1 MIALW
6 RGIWDNSV
14 SFLRREVC
22 MFNTKHFVL
31 ILFLSIMT
39 SAGIMAAELTFDRYH
54 TPAAVNTALQDFARA
69 NPATT
74 KLHTLARSAGGRD
87 VLMLEIGPEVK
98 DAKKTIPAALVAANM
113 EGTVPLSSEAALYLI
128 KLILAKPDIH
138 KDLTWYILPC
148 GNPDAAIGYFQKPL
162 TIDPRNATPFND
174 DRDDRTDED
183 GNDDLDQ
190 NGIITAMRVKDPEG
204 QWMSLPNEPRLMK
217 RADWAKGE
225 KGLYKL
231 YTEGLD
237 NDADGEYN
245 EDGPGGVN
253 IGITFPHLFK
263 YFAETS
269 GRWSGA
275 EQESFQ
281 LIKFAA
287 DHREIGMA
295 FVFGSANFCLNPPR
309 GGRRGEVD
317 LTQLKIPER
326 FASFMGADPNKTY
339 TMEEVIEMVKPI
351 VPPGME
357 VDESM
362 IASFL
367 GLGGVVNPLP
377 DDLKFYKELSEK
389 YKEFLKNNKID
400 TERLDPAPDK
410 DGSFE
415 LWTYYHLGLPSFAMD
430 FWTLPKVKEEKKEG
444 EEEITPEKLANMTNE
459 EFIALGE
466 DKIDA
471 FLKSSGA
478 PANFKAKMV
487 IEALE
492 GGKMDTKKMAEMM
505 KQMPKPESEEGVDP
519 KDKALLAFSDKEL
532 EGKGFVDWTPFQHP
546 TLGEVEIGG
555 EVPFVNNTPPAE
567 KIDGLLEGQVSWVF
581 ELSRKMARI
590 KVGKTE
596 VKPMGSSVYQ
606 VKVWV
611 ENTGYLPYPTA
622 MGKRNKRILPVVVSL
637 EGDGFKIV
645 EGKKRSLIQS
655 IDGNRA
661 ASVTWIVYAEKPTKL
676 TVRAETE
683 TAWSD
688 AASISLGGSR

>member
-1 MIALW
+1 MIFAK
-6 RGIWDNSV
+6 RIV
-14 SFLRREVC
+14 FISFL
-22 MFNTKHFVL
+22 L
-31 ILFLSIMT
+31 IIS
-39 SAGIMAAELTFDRYH
+39 SVGVMAAELTFDRYH
-54 TPAAVNTALQDFARA
+54 TPAAIDAALNDFARA
-69 NPATT
+69 NPATA

-87 VLMLEIGPEVK
+87 ILMLEVGPEVK
-98 DAKKTIPAALVAANM
+98 NAKKTIPAVLVVANM

-128 KLILAKPDIH
+128 KLILAKSDVH
-138 KDLTWYILPC
+138 KNLTWYILPC

-162 TIDPRNATPFND
+162 KMDPRNTTPIND
-174 DRDDRTDED
+174 DQDDQTDED
-183 GNDDLDQ
+183 GLDDLDQ
-190 NGIITAMRVKDPEG
+190 NGIFTAMRVKDPEG
-204 QWMSLPNEPRLMK
+204 QWITIPDEPRLMK

-237 NDADGEYN
+237 NDSDGEYN

-263 YFAETS
+263 FFTAS
-269 GRWSGA
+269 GGLWSGA
-275 EQESFQ
+275 EEESFQ
-281 LIKFAA
+281 LIKFAS
-287 DHREIGMA
+287 DHKEIGLT
-295 FVFGSANFCLNPPR
+295 FVFGDANFCLNPPR

-326 FASFMGADPNKTY
+326 FASFMGADPDKTY
-339 TMEEVIEMVKPI
+339 SMEEVIELAKPI

-362 IASFL
+362 VASFL
-367 GLGGVVNPLP
+367 GLGGVVNPLA
-377 DDLKFYKELSEK
+377 DDLKFYKELSDK
-389 YKEFLKNNKID
+389 YKEFLKKNKID
-400 TERLDPAPDK
+400 IERLDPAPDK

-415 LWTYYHLGLPSFAMD
+415 LWAYYQLGLPSFAMD

-444 EEEITPEKLANMTNE
+444 EEITPEKLEKMTNE

-466 DKIDA
+466 EKIDA

-487 IEALE
+487 IDALE
-492 GGKMDTKKMAEMM
+492 GGKMDTKKMAEMI
-505 KQMPKPESEEGVDP
+505 KQMPKPKSEEGSDP

-532 EGKGFVDWTPFQHP
+532 GGKGFIEWAPFQHP

-555 EVPFVNNTPPAE
+555 EVPFVSNTPPAE
-567 KIDGLLEGQVSWVF
+567 KIEGLLEGQVPWVF
-581 ELSRKMARI
+581 ELSQKMARI

-596 VKPMGSSVYQ
+596 VKPMGGSVYQ

-611 ENTGYLPYPTA
+611 ENAGYLPYPTA
-622 MGKRNKRILPVVVSL
+622 MGKRNKRILPVIVTL

-645 EGKKRSLIQS
+645 DGKKRSLIQS
-655 IDGNRA
+655 IAGNQA
-661 ASVTWIVYAEKPTKL
+661 ASVTWIVHAEKPTKL
-676 TVRAETE
+676 TVLVQSEM
-683 TAWSD
+683 AWSD

>member
-1 MIALW
+1 MIFAK
-6 RGIWDNSV
+6 RIV
-14 SFLRREVC
+14 FISFL
-22 MFNTKHFVL
+22 L
-31 ILFLSIMT
+31 IIS
-39 SAGIMAAELTFDRYH
+39 SVGVMAAELTFDRYH
-54 TPAAVNTALQDFARA
+54 TPAAIDAALNDFARA
-69 NPATT
+69 NPATA

-87 VLMLEIGPEVK
+87 ILMLEVGPEVK
-98 DAKKTIPAALVAANM
+98 NAKKTIPAVLVVANM

-128 KLILAKPDIH
+128 KLILAKSDVH
-138 KDLTWYILPC
+138 KNLTWYILPC

-162 TIDPRNATPFND
+162 KMDPRNTTPIND
-174 DRDDRTDED
+174 DQDDQTDED
-183 GNDDLDQ
+183 GLDDLDQ
-190 NGIITAMRVKDPEG
+190 NGIFTAMRVKDPEG
-204 QWMSLPNEPRLMK
+204 QWITIPDEPRLMK

-237 NDADGEYN
+237 NDSDGEYN

-263 YFAETS
+263 FFTAS
-269 GRWSGA
+269 GGLWSGA
-275 EQESFQ
+275 EEESFQ
-281 LIKFAA
+281 LIKFAS
-287 DHREIGMA
+287 DHKEIGLT
-295 FVFGSANFCLNPPR
+295 FVFGDANFCLNPPR

-326 FASFMGADPNKTY
+326 FASFMGADPDKTY
-339 TMEEVIEMVKPI
+339 SMEEVIELAKPI

-367 GLGGVVNPLP
+367 GLGGVVNPLA
-377 DDLKFYKELSEK
+377 DDLKFYKELSDK
-389 YKEFLKNNKID
+389 YKEFLKKNKID
-400 TERLDPAPDK
+400 IERLDPAPDK

-415 LWTYYHLGLPSFAMD
+415 LWTYYHLGLPSFALD

-444 EEEITPEKLANMTNE
+444 EEITPEKLEKMTNE

-466 DKIDA
+466 EKIDA

-487 IEALE
+487 IDALE
-492 GGKMDTKKMAEMM
+492 GGKMDTKKMAEMI
-505 KQMPKPESEEGVDP
+505 KQMPKPKSEEGTDP
-519 KDKALLAFSDKEL
+519 KDLALLAFSDKEL
-532 EGKGFVDWTPFQHP
+532 GGKGFVEWAPFQHS

-555 EVPFVNNTPPAE
+555 EVPFVSNTPPAE
-567 KIDGLLEGQVSWVF
+567 KIEGLLEGQVPWVF
-581 ELSRKMARI
+581 ELSQKMARI

-596 VKPMGSSVYQ
+596 VKPMGGSVYQ

-611 ENTGYLPYPTA
+611 ENAGYLPYPTA
-622 MGKRNKRILPVVVSL
+622 MGKRNKRILPVIVTL

-645 EGKKRSLIQS
+645 DGKKRSLIQS
-655 IDGNRA
+655 IAGNQA
-661 ASVTWIVYAEKPTKL
+661 ASVTWIVHAEKPTKL
-676 TVRAETE
+676 TVLVQTE
-683 TAWSD
+683 MAWSD

>member
-1 MIALW
+1 MIFAK
-6 RGIWDNSV
+6 RIV
-14 SFLRREVC
+14 FISFL
-22 MFNTKHFVL
+22 L
-31 ILFLSIMT
+31 IIS
-39 SAGIMAAELTFDRYH
+39 SVGVMAAELTFDRYH
-54 TPAAVNTALQDFARA
+54 TPAAIDAALNDFARA
-69 NPATT
+69 NPATA

-87 VLMLEIGPEVK
+87 ILMLEVGPEVK
-98 DAKKTIPAALVAANM
+98 NAKKTIPAVLVVANM

-128 KLILAKPDIH
+128 KLILAKSDVH
-138 KDLTWYILPC
+138 KNLTWYILPC

-162 TIDPRNATPFND
+162 KMDPRNTTPIND
-174 DRDDRTDED
+174 DQDDQTDED
-183 GNDDLDQ
+183 GLDDLDQ
-190 NGIITAMRVKDPEG
+190 NGIFTAMRVKDPEG
-204 QWMSLPNEPRLMK
+204 QWITIPDEPRLMK

-237 NDADGEYN
+237 NDSDGEYN

-263 YFAETS
+263 FFTAS
-269 GRWSGA
+269 GGLWSGA
-275 EQESFQ
+275 EEESFQ
-281 LIKFAA
+281 LIKFAS
-287 DHREIGMA
+287 DHKEIGLT
-295 FVFGSANFCLNPPR
+295 FVFGDANFCLNPPR

-326 FASFMGADPNKTY
+326 FASFMGADPDKTY
-339 TMEEVIEMVKPI
+339 SMEEVIELAKPI

-367 GLGGVVNPLP
+367 GLGGVVNPLA
-377 DDLKFYKELSEK
+377 DDLKFYKELSDK
-389 YKEFLKNNKID
+389 YKEFLKKNKID
-400 TERLDPAPDK
+400 TERLDPASDK

-415 LWTYYHLGLPSFAMD
+415 LWAYYQLGLPSFAMD

-444 EEEITPEKLANMTNE
+444 EEITPEKLEKMTNE

-466 DKIDA
+466 EKIDA

-487 IEALE
+487 IDALE
-492 GGKMDTKKMAEMM
+492 GGKMDTKKMAEMI
-505 KQMPKPESEEGVDP
+505 KQMPKPKSEEGSDP

-532 EGKGFVDWTPFQHP
+532 GGKGFIEWAPFQHP

-555 EVPFVNNTPPAE
+555 EVPFVSNTPPAE
-567 KIDGLLEGQVSWVF
+567 KIEGLLEGQVPWVF
-581 ELSRKMARI
+581 ELSQKMARI

-596 VKPMGSSVYQ
+596 VKPMGGSVYQ

-611 ENTGYLPYPTA
+611 ENAGYLPYPTA
-622 MGKRNKRILPVVVSL
+622 MGKRNKRILPVIVTL

-645 EGKKRSLIQS
+645 DGKKRSLIQS
-655 IDGNRA
+655 IAGNQA
-661 ASVTWIVYAEKPTKL
+661 ASVTWIVHAEKPTKL
-676 TVRAETE
+676 TVLVQTE
-683 TAWSD
+683 MAWSD

>member
-1 MIALW
+1 
-6 RGIWDNSV
+6 
-14 SFLRREVC
+14 
-22 MFNTKHFVL
+22 MFHTKRFIFISL
-31 ILFLSIMT
+31 ILLLM
-39 SAGIMAAELTFDRYH
+39 SAGFVSAELTFDRYH
-54 TPAAVNTALQDFARA
+54 APASIEAALRDFASA

-74 KLHTLARSAGGRD
+74 KLHTLTQSAGGRN
-87 VLMLEIGPEVK
+87 VPMLEIGSEVNNT
-98 DAKKTIPAALVAANM
+98 KKTIPAALVVANM

-128 KLILAKPDIH
+128 KLILAKPDVY

-162 TIDPRNATPFND
+162 MMDPRNATPIND
-174 DRDDRTDED
+174 DQDDQTDED
-183 GNDDLDQ
+183 GLDDLDQ

-204 QWMSLPNEPRLMK
+204 QWMPVPGEPRLMK
-217 RADWAKGE
+217 RADWSKGE

-237 NDADGEYN
+237 NDADGSYN
-245 EDGPGGVN
+245 EDGPGGVD

-263 YFAETS
+263 FFTAS
-269 GRWSGA
+269 GGRWSGS
-275 EQESFQ
+275 EVESYQ
-281 LIKFAA
+281 LIKFTSN
-287 DHREIGMA
+287 HREIGIT

-309 GGRRGEVD
+309 GGRRSEAD
-317 LTQLKIPER
+317 LTKLKIPER
-326 FASFMGADPNKTY
+326 FASFMGADPNQTY
-339 TMEEVIEMVKPI
+339 TMEEIIEMVKPI

-362 IASFL
+362 VAGFL
-367 GLGGVVNPLP
+367 GLGAVVNPLA

-389 YKEFLKNNKID
+389 YKEFLKTNKIE

-415 LWTYYHLGLPSFAMD
+415 LWSYYHLGLPSFAMD
-430 FWTLPKVKEEKKEG
+430 FWTLPKVKEAKNE
-444 EEEITPEKLANMTNE
+444 EEEITPEKLEKMTNE
-459 EFIALGE
+459 EFISLGE
-466 DKIDA
+466 EKIDA

-492 GGKMDTKKMAEMM
+492 SDKMDTKKMAAMM
-505 KQMPKPESEEGVDP
+505 KQMPKPKSEEGADP

-532 EGKGFVDWTPFQHP
+532 GGKGFVPWKPFRHP

-555 EVPFVNNTPPAE
+555 EVPYVSNTPPPE
-567 KIDGLLEGQVSWVF
+567 KIESLLQGQVPWVF
-581 ELSRKMARI
+581 ELSRKIARI

-596 VKPMGSSVYQ
+596 VKPIGGSVYQ

-611 ENTGYLPYPTA
+611 ENTGYLPYPSA
-622 MGKRNKRILPVVVSL
+622 MGKRNRRILPVVVTL
-637 EGDGFKIV
+637 DGAGFKIV
-645 EGKKRSLIQS
+645 DGKKRSLIQS
-655 IDGNRA
+655 IAGNQA
-661 ASVTWIVYAEKPTKL
+661 ESVTWIVHAEKPTQL
-676 TVRAETE
+676 TVSVQTE
-683 TAWSD
+683 MAWSD

>member
-1 MIALW
+1 
-6 RGIWDNSV
+6 
-14 SFLRREVC
+14 
-22 MFNTKHFVL
+22 
-31 ILFLSIMT
+31 
-39 SAGIMAAELTFDRYH
+39 MAAELTFDRYH
-54 TPAAVNTALQDFARA
+54 TPAAIDAALNDFARA
-69 NPATT
+69 NPATA

-87 VLMLEIGPEVK
+87 ILMLEVGPEVK
-98 DAKKTIPAALVAANM
+98 NAKKTIPAVLVVANM

-128 KLILAKPDIH
+128 KLILAKSDVH
-138 KDLTWYILPC
+138 KNLTWYILPC

-162 TIDPRNATPFND
+162 KMDPRNTTPIND
-174 DRDDRTDED
+174 DQDDQTDED
-183 GNDDLDQ
+183 GLDDLDQ
-190 NGIITAMRVKDPEG
+190 NGIFTAMRVKDPEG
-204 QWMSLPNEPRLMK
+204 QWITIPDEPRLMK

-237 NDADGEYN
+237 NDSDGEYN

-263 YFAETS
+263 FFTAS
-269 GRWSGA
+269 GGLWSGA
-275 EQESFQ
+275 EEESFQ
-281 LIKFAA
+281 LIKFAS
-287 DHREIGMA
+287 DHKEIGLT
-295 FVFGSANFCLNPPR
+295 FVFGDANFCLNPPR

-326 FASFMGADPNKTY
+326 FASFMGADPDKTY
-339 TMEEVIEMVKPI
+339 SMEEVIELAKPI

-367 GLGGVVNPLP
+367 GLGGVVNPLA
-377 DDLKFYKELSEK
+377 DDLKFYKELSDK
-389 YKEFLKNNKID
+389 YKEFLKDNKID
-400 TERLDPAPDK
+400 IERLDPAPDK

-415 LWTYYHLGLPSFAMD
+415 LWTYYHLGLPSFALD

-444 EEEITPEKLANMTNE
+444 EEITPEKLEKMTNE

-466 DKIDA
+466 EKIDA

-487 IEALE
+487 IDALE
-492 GGKMDTKKMAEMM
+492 GGKMDTKKMAEMI
-505 KQMPKPESEEGVDP
+505 KQMPKPKSEEGSDP

-532 EGKGFVDWTPFQHP
+532 GGKGFIEWAPFQHP

-555 EVPFVNNTPPAE
+555 EVPFVSNTPPAE
-567 KIDGLLEGQVSWVF
+567 KIEGLLEGQVPWVF
-581 ELSRKMARI
+581 ELSQKMARI

-596 VKPMGSSVYQ
+596 VKPMGGSVYQ

-611 ENTGYLPYPTA
+611 ENAGYLPYPTA
-622 MGKRNKRILPVVVSL
+622 MGKRNKRILPVIVTL

-645 EGKKRSLIQS
+645 DGKKRSLIQS
-655 IDGNRA
+655 IAGNQA
-661 ASVTWIVYAEKPTKL
+661 ASVTWIVHAEKPTKL
-676 TVRAETE
+676 TVLVQTE
-683 TAWSD
+683 MAWSD

>member
-1 MIALW
+1 MSYTK
-6 RGIWDNSV
+6 RFVFV
-14 SFLRREVC
+14 SFLLTMLC
-22 MFNTKHFVL
+22 
-31 ILFLSIMT
+31 
-39 SAGIMAAELTFDRYH
+39 AGAMAAELTFDRYH
-54 TPAAVNTALQDFARA
+54 TSAAINTALKNFARA
-69 NPATT
+69 NPAST

-87 VLMLEIGPEVK
+87 VLLIEIGSEVK
-98 DAKKTIPAALVAANM
+98 NAKKTIPAVLVVANM
-113 EGTVPLSSEAALYLI
+113 EGNVPLSSEAALYLI
-128 KLILAKPDIH
+128 KLILEKPDVH
-138 KDLTWYILPC
+138 KDLTWYVLPC

-162 TIDPRNATPFND
+162 KMDPRNTTPIND
-174 DRDDRTDED
+174 DRDDQTDED
-183 GNDDLDQ
+183 GADDLDQ

-204 QWMSLPNEPRLMK
+204 RWMPIPGESRLMK
-217 RADWAKGE
+217 RADWSKGE

-263 YFAETS
+263 FFTETG

-275 EQESFQ
+275 EEESFH
-281 LIKFAA
+281 LIKFTS
-287 DHREIGMA
+287 DHREIGLT
-295 FVFGSANFCLNPPR
+295 FIFGAANFCLNPPR
-309 GGRRGEVD
+309 GGRRGEAD

-339 TMEEVIEMVKPI
+339 TMEEVIELVKPI

-362 IASFL
+362 VAGFL
-367 GLGGVVNPLP
+367 GLGAVVNPLA
-377 DDLKFYKELSEK
+377 DDLKFYKELSDK
-389 YKEFLKNNKID
+389 YKEFLKDNKID
-400 TERLDPAPDK
+400 TERLDPARDK

-444 EEEITPEKLANMTNE
+444 EEMTSEKLEKMTNE

-466 DKIDA
+466 EKIDA

-487 IEALE
+487 IDALK

-505 KQMPKPESEEGVDP
+505 KKMPKPESEEGADP

-532 EGKGFVDWTPFQHP
+532 GGRGFVDWMPFQHP

-567 KIDGLLEGQVSWVF
+567 KIEGLLKGQVPWVF
-581 ELSRKMARI
+581 EIRQKMARI
-590 KVGKTE
+590 KLGKTE

-622 MGKRNKRILPVVVSL
+622 MGKRNKRIQPVIVTL

-645 EGKKRSLIQS
+645 DGKKRSTIQS
-655 IDGNRA
+655 IAGNQA
-661 ASVTWIVYAEKPTKL
+661 ASVTWIVHAEKPTKL
-676 TVRAETE
+676 TVKAQTE
-683 TAWSD
+683 MAWSD
-688 AASISLGGSR
+688 SASIGLGGSR

>member
-1 MIALW
+1 MSYTKRFVFI
-6 RGIWDNSV
+6 
-14 SFLRREVC
+14 SFLLTMLCVG
-22 MFNTKHFVL
+22 
-31 ILFLSIMT
+31 
-39 SAGIMAAELTFDRYH
+39 AMAAELTFDRYH
-54 TPAAVNTALQDFARA
+54 TPAAINTALKDFARA
-69 NPATT
+69 NPASA
-74 KLHTLARSAGGRD
+74 KLHTLARSSGGRD
-87 VLMLEIGPEVK
+87 ILMLEIGPEVK
-98 DAKKTIPAALVAANM
+98 NVKKTIPAVLVVANM
-113 EGTVPLSSEAALYLI
+113 EGTVPLSSEAALFLI
-128 KLILAKPDIH
+128 KLILEKPGVH
-138 KDLTWYILPC
+138 MDLTWYVLPC

-162 TIDPRNATPFND
+162 KMDQRNSTPIND
-174 DRDDRTDED
+174 DQDDQTDED
-183 GNDDLDQ
+183 GVDDLDG
-190 NGIITAMRVKDPEG
+190 NGIITTMRVKDPEG
-204 QWMSLPNEPRLMK
+204 QWMPIPDEPRLMK
-217 RADWAKGE
+217 RADWSKGE

-237 NDADGEYN
+237 NDADGKYN

-263 YFAETS
+263 FFTAS
-269 GRWSGA
+269 GGRWSGA
-275 EQESFQ
+275 EEESFH

-309 GGRRGEVD
+309 GGRRGEAD

-326 FASFMGADPNKTY
+326 FASFLGADPNKTY
-339 TMEEVIEMVKPI
+339 TMEEVIELVKPI

-367 GLGGVVNPLP
+367 GLGAVVNPLA

-415 LWTYYHLGLPSFAMD
+415 LWAYYHLGLPSFAMD
-430 FWTLPKVKEEKKEG
+430 FWTLPKVKEEKKE
-444 EEEITPEKLANMTNE
+444 EDEITPEKLEKMTNE

-466 DKIDA
+466 EKIDA

-487 IEALE
+487 IDALE

-505 KQMPKPESEEGVDP
+505 KKMPKPKSEEGADP
-519 KDKALLAFSDKEL
+519 KDKALLAFSGKEL
-532 EGKGFVDWTPFQHP
+532 DGKGFVDWTPFKHP
-546 TLGEVEIGG
+546 TLGDVEIGG
-555 EVPFVNNTPPAE
+555 EIPFVNNTPPAG
-567 KIDGLLEGQVSWVF
+567 KIANLLKGQVPWVF
-581 ELSRKMARI
+581 ELSQKMARI
-590 KVGKTE
+590 KIGKTE
-596 VKPMGSSVYQ
+596 AKPLGSSVYQ
-606 VKVWV
+606 IKVWV

-622 MGKRNKRILPVVVSL
+622 MGKRNKRILPVVVTL

-645 EGKKRSLIQS
+645 DGKKRSLIQS
-655 IDGNRA
+655 IVGNQS
-661 ASVTWIVYAEKPTKL
+661 ASVTWIVHAEKPTNL
-676 TVRAETE
+676 TVKVQTE
-683 TAWSD
+683 MAWSD
-688 AASISLGGSR
+688 SASVALGDSR

>member
-1 MIALW
+1 MIFAK
-6 RGIWDNSV
+6 RIV
-14 SFLRREVC
+14 FISFL
-22 MFNTKHFVL
+22 L
-31 ILFLSIMT
+31 IMS
-39 SAGIMAAELTFDRYH
+39 SAGVMAAELTFDRYH
-54 TPAAVNTALQDFARA
+54 TPAAIDAALNDFARA
-69 NPATT
+69 NPATA

-87 VLMLEIGPEVK
+87 ILMLEVGPEVK
-98 DAKKTIPAALVAANM
+98 NAKKTIPAVLVVANM

-128 KLILAKPDIH
+128 KLILAKSDVH
-138 KDLTWYILPC
+138 KNLTWYILPC

-162 TIDPRNATPFND
+162 KMDPRNTTPIND
-174 DRDDRTDED
+174 DQDDQTDED
-183 GNDDLDQ
+183 GLDDLDQ
-190 NGIITAMRVKDPEG
+190 NGIFTAMRVKDPEG
-204 QWMSLPNEPRLMK
+204 QWITIPDEPRLMK

-237 NDADGEYN
+237 NDSDGEYN

-263 YFAETS
+263 FFTAS
-269 GRWSGA
+269 GGLWSGA
-275 EQESFQ
+275 EEESFQ
-281 LIKFAA
+281 LIKFAS
-287 DHREIGMA
+287 DHKEIGLT
-295 FVFGSANFCLNPPR
+295 FVFGDANFCLNPPR

-326 FASFMGADPNKTY
+326 FASFMGADPDKTY
-339 TMEEVIEMVKPI
+339 SMEEVIELAKPI

-367 GLGGVVNPLP
+367 GLGGVVNPLA
-377 DDLKFYKELSEK
+377 DDLKFYKELSDK
-389 YKEFLKNNKID
+389 YKEFLKDNKID
-400 TERLDPAPDK
+400 IERLDPAPDK

-415 LWTYYHLGLPSFAMD
+415 LWTYYHLGLPSFALD

-444 EEEITPEKLANMTNE
+444 EEITPEKLEKMTNE

-466 DKIDA
+466 EKIDA

-487 IEALE
+487 IDALE
-492 GGKMDTKKMAEMM
+492 GGKMDTKKMAEMI
-505 KQMPKPESEEGVDP
+505 KQMPKPKSEEGSDP

-532 EGKGFVDWTPFQHP
+532 GGKGFIEWAPFQHP

-555 EVPFVNNTPPAE
+555 EVPFVSNTPPAE
-567 KIDGLLEGQVSWVF
+567 KIEGLLEGQVPWVF
-581 ELSRKMARI
+581 ELSQKMARI

-596 VKPMGSSVYQ
+596 VKPMGGSVYQ

-611 ENTGYLPYPTA
+611 ENAGYLPYPTA
-622 MGKRNKRILPVVVSL
+622 MGKRNKRILPVIVTL

-645 EGKKRSLIQS
+645 DGKKRSLIQS
-655 IDGNRA
+655 IPGNQA
-661 ASVTWIVYAEKPTKL
+661 ASVTWIVHAEKPTKL
-676 TVRAETE
+676 TVLVQTE
-683 TAWSD
+683 MAWSD

>member
-1 MIALW
+1 MTFIM
-6 RGIWDNSV
+6 RFFVISV
-14 SFLRREVC
+14 L
-22 MFNTKHFVL
+22 
-31 ILFLSIMT
+31 LFT
-39 SAGIMAAELTFDRYH
+39 VSAGIMAAELTFDRYH
-54 TPAAVNTALQDFARA
+54 TPAAINAALQDFARA
-69 NPATT
+69 NPVTT

-98 DAKKTIPAALVAANM
+98 NVKKVNPAVLAVANM

-128 KLILAKPDIH
+128 KLILEKPDVH
-138 KDLTWYILPC
+138 KVLTWYVLPC

-162 TIDPRNATPFND
+162 MMDPRNTTPFND
-174 DRDDRTDED
+174 DRDDQTDED
-183 GNDDLDQ
+183 DEDDLDG
-190 NGIITAMRVKDPEG
+190 NGIITTMRVKDPEG
-204 QWMSLPNEPRLMK
+204 RWMPIPGEARLMK

-263 YFAETS
+263 FFTETG
-269 GRWSGA
+269 GRWSGS
-275 EQESFQ
+275 EEESFN
-281 LIKFAA
+281 LIKFSS

-295 FVFGSANFCLNPPR
+295 FVFGASNFCLNPPR
-309 GGRRGEVD
+309 GGRRGEAD
-317 LTQLKIPER
+317 LTKLKIPER
-326 FASFMGADPNKTY
+326 FASFMGADPNQTY
-339 TMEEVIEMVKPI
+339 SMEEVIEMVRPI

-362 IASFL
+362 VAGFL
-367 GLGGVVNPLP
+367 GLGAVVNPLT
-377 DDLKFYKELSEK
+377 DDLKFYKELSDK
-389 YKEFLKNNKID
+389 YKEFLKDNKID
-400 TERLDPAPDK
+400 IERLDPAPDK

-415 LWTYYHLGLPSFAMD
+415 LWAYYHLGLPSFAMD

-444 EEEITPEKLANMTNE
+444 EEITPEKLEKMTNE

-466 DKIDA
+466 EKIEA

-478 PANFKAKMV
+478 PANFKAEMV
-487 IEALE
+487 IDALKS
-492 GGKMDTKKMAEMM
+492 GKMDTKKMAEMM
-505 KQMPKPESEEGVDP
+505 KKMPQPKSEEGADP
-519 KDKALLAFSDKEL
+519 RDKALLAFSDKEL
-532 EGKGFVDWTPFQHP
+532 GGKGFLEWTPYQHP

-555 EVPFVNNTPPAE
+555 EVPFVHNTPPAE
-567 KIDGLLEGQVSWVF
+567 KIEGLLKGQVPWVF
-581 ELSRKMARI
+581 EISQKMARI

-622 MGKRNKRILPVVVSL
+622 MAKRNKRIQPVVVTL

-645 EGKKRSLIQS
+645 DGKKRSLIQS
-655 IDGNRA
+655 VAGNQA
-661 ASVTWIVYAEKPTKL
+661 ASVTWIVFAEKPTKL
-676 TVRAETE
+676 TVKVHTE
-683 TAWSD
+683 MAWSD
-688 AASISLGGSR
+688 AASIALGGSR

>member
-1 MIALW
+1 MIFAK
-6 RGIWDNSV
+6 RIV
-14 SFLRREVC
+14 FISFL
-22 MFNTKHFVL
+22 L
-31 ILFLSIMT
+31 IIS
-39 SAGIMAAELTFDRYH
+39 SVGVMAAELTFDRYH
-54 TPAAVNTALQDFARA
+54 TPAAIDAALNDFARA
-69 NPATT
+69 NPATA

-87 VLMLEIGPEVK
+87 ILMLEVGPEVK
-98 DAKKTIPAALVAANM
+98 NAKKTIPAVLVVANM

-128 KLILAKPDIH
+128 KLILAKSDVH
-138 KDLTWYILPC
+138 KNLTWYILPC

-162 TIDPRNATPFND
+162 KMDPRNTTPIND
-174 DRDDRTDED
+174 DQDDQTDED
-183 GNDDLDQ
+183 GLDDLDQ
-190 NGIITAMRVKDPEG
+190 NGIFTAMRVKDPEG
-204 QWMSLPNEPRLMK
+204 QWITIPDEPRLMK

-237 NDADGEYN
+237 NDSDGEYN

-263 YFAETS
+263 FFTAS
-269 GRWSGA
+269 GGLWSGA
-275 EQESFQ
+275 EEESFQ
-281 LIKFAA
+281 LIKFAS
-287 DHREIGMA
+287 DHKEIGLT
-295 FVFGSANFCLNPPR
+295 FVFGDANFCLNPPR

-326 FASFMGADPNKTY
+326 FASFMGADPDKTY
-339 TMEEVIEMVKPI
+339 SMEEVIELAKPI

-367 GLGGVVNPLP
+367 GLGGVVNPLA
-377 DDLKFYKELSEK
+377 DDLKFYKELSDK
-389 YKEFLKNNKID
+389 YKEFLKDNKID
-400 TERLDPAPDK
+400 IERLDPAPDK

-415 LWTYYHLGLPSFAMD
+415 LWTYYHLGLPSFALD

-444 EEEITPEKLANMTNE
+444 EEITPEKLEKMTNE

-466 DKIDA
+466 EKIDA

-487 IEALE
+487 IDALE
-492 GGKMDTKKMAEMM
+492 GGKMDTKKMAEMI
-505 KQMPKPESEEGVDP
+505 KQMPKPKSEEGSDP

-532 EGKGFVDWTPFQHP
+532 GGKGFIEWAPFQHP

-555 EVPFVNNTPPAE
+555 EVPFVSNTPPAE
-567 KIDGLLEGQVSWVF
+567 KIEGLLEGQVPWVF
-581 ELSRKMARI
+581 ELSQKMARI

-596 VKPMGSSVYQ
+596 VKPMGGSVYQ

-611 ENTGYLPYPTA
+611 ENAGYLPYPTA
-622 MGKRNKRILPVVVSL
+622 MGKRNKRILPVIVTL

-645 EGKKRSLIQS
+645 DGKKRSLIQS
-655 IDGNRA
+655 IAGNQA
-661 ASVTWIVYAEKPTKL
+661 ASVTWIVHAEKPTKL
-676 TVRAETE
+676 TVLVQTE
-683 TAWSD
+683 MAWSD

>member
-1 MIALW
+1 MSYTKRFVFI
-6 RGIWDNSV
+6 
-14 SFLRREVC
+14 SFLLTMLC
-22 MFNTKHFVL
+22 
-31 ILFLSIMT
+31 
-39 SAGIMAAELTFDRYH
+39 AGAMAAELTFDRYH
-54 TPAAVNTALQDFARA
+54 TPAAINTALMDFARA
-69 NPATT
+69 NPASAR
-74 KLHTLARSAGGRD
+74 LHTLTRSPGGRD

-98 DAKKTIPAALVAANM
+98 NAKKSIPAVLVVANM

-128 KLILAKPDIH
+128 TLILEKPDGN
-138 KDLTWYILPC
+138 KDLTWYVLPC

-162 TIDPRNATPFND
+162 KMDPRNTTPIND
-174 DRDDRTDED
+174 DLDDQTDED
-183 GNDDLDQ
+183 GADDLDQ
-190 NGIITAMRVKDPEG
+190 NNIITAMRVKDPEG
-204 QWMSLPNEPRLMK
+204 QWMPIPEEPRLMK
-217 RADWAKGE
+217 RADWSKGE

-263 YFAETS
+263 FFTAS
-269 GRWSGA
+269 GGRWSGA
-275 EQESFQ
+275 EEESFQ
-281 LIKFAA
+281 LIKFTS
-287 DHREIGMA
+287 DHREIGLT
-295 FVFGSANFCLNPPR
+295 FVFGGANFCLNPPR
-309 GGRRGEVD
+309 GGRRGEAD

-326 FASFMGADPNKTY
+326 FASFLGADPNKTY
-339 TMEEVIEMVKPI
+339 TMEEVIELVKPI
-351 VPPGME
+351 VPPGRE

-362 IASFL
+362 VASFL
-367 GLGGVVNPLP
+367 GLGAAVNPLA
-377 DDLKFYKELSEK
+377 DDLKFYKELSDK

-400 TERLDPAPDK
+400 TERLDPARDK

-444 EEEITPEKLANMTNE
+444 EEITPEKLEKMTNE

-466 DKIDA
+466 EKIEA
-471 FLKSSGA
+471 FLKSSGS

-487 IEALE
+487 IDALK

-505 KQMPKPESEEGVDP
+505 KKMPKPKSEEGADP

-532 EGKGFVDWTPFQHP
+532 GGKGFVDWTPFQHP

-555 EVPFVNNTPPAE
+555 EVPFVNNTPPAG
-567 KIDGLLEGQVSWVF
+567 KIESLLKGQVPWVF
-581 ELSRKMARI
+581 EIRQKMARI

-622 MGKRNKRILPVVVSL
+622 MGKRNKHIQPVVVTL

-645 EGKKRSLIQS
+645 DGKKRSLIQS
-655 IDGNRA
+655 IAGNKT
-661 ASVTWIVYAEKPTKL
+661 ASVTWIVHAEKPTKL
-676 TVRAETE
+676 TVKAQTE
-683 TAWSD
+683 MAWSD
-688 AASISLGGSR
+688 SASIALGGSR

>member
-1 MIALW
+1 MIFAK
-6 RGIWDNSV
+6 RIV
-14 SFLRREVC
+14 FISFL
-22 MFNTKHFVL
+22 L
-31 ILFLSIMT
+31 IIS
-39 SAGIMAAELTFDRYH
+39 SVGVMAAELTFDRYH
-54 TPAAVNTALQDFARA
+54 TPAAIDAALNDFARA
-69 NPATT
+69 NPATA

-87 VLMLEIGPEVK
+87 ILMLEVGPEVK
-98 DAKKTIPAALVAANM
+98 NAKKTIPAVLVVANM

-128 KLILAKPDIH
+128 KLILAKSDVH
-138 KDLTWYILPC
+138 KNLTWYILPC

-162 TIDPRNATPFND
+162 KMDPRNTTPIND
-174 DRDDRTDED
+174 DQDDQTDED
-183 GNDDLDQ
+183 GLDDLDQ
-190 NGIITAMRVKDPEG
+190 NGIFTAMRVKDPEG
-204 QWMSLPNEPRLMK
+204 QWITIPDEPRLMK

-237 NDADGEYN
+237 NDSDGEYN

-263 YFAETS
+263 FFTAS
-269 GRWSGA
+269 GGLWSGA
-275 EQESFQ
+275 EEESFQ
-281 LIKFAA
+281 LIKFAS
-287 DHREIGMA
+287 DHKEIGLT
-295 FVFGSANFCLNPPR
+295 FVFGDANFCLNPPR

-326 FASFMGADPNKTY
+326 FASFMGADPDKTY
-339 TMEEVIEMVKPI
+339 SMEEVIELAKPI

-367 GLGGVVNPLP
+367 GLGGVVNPLA
-377 DDLKFYKELSEK
+377 DDLKFYKELSDK
-389 YKEFLKNNKID
+389 YKEFLKKNKID
-400 TERLDPAPDK
+400 IERLDPAPDK

-415 LWTYYHLGLPSFAMD
+415 LWTYYHLGLPSFALD

-444 EEEITPEKLANMTNE
+444 EEITPEKLEKMTNE

-466 DKIDA
+466 EKIDA

-487 IEALE
+487 IDALE
-492 GGKMDTKKMAEMM
+492 GGKMDTKKMAEMI
-505 KQMPKPESEEGVDP
+505 KQMPKPKSEEGSDP

-532 EGKGFVDWTPFQHP
+532 GGKGFIEWAPFQHP

-555 EVPFVNNTPPAE
+555 EVPFVSNTPPAE
-567 KIDGLLEGQVSWVF
+567 KIEGLLEGQVPWVF
-581 ELSRKMARI
+581 ELSQKMARI

-596 VKPMGSSVYQ
+596 VKPMGGSVYQ

-611 ENTGYLPYPTA
+611 ENAGYLPYPTA
-622 MGKRNKRILPVVVSL
+622 MGKRNKRILPVIVTL

-645 EGKKRSLIQS
+645 DGKKRSLIQS
-655 IDGNRA
+655 IAGNQA
-661 ASVTWIVYAEKPTKL
+661 ASVTWIVHAEKPTKL
-676 TVRAETE
+676 TVLVQTE
-683 TAWSD
+683 MAWSD

>member
-1 MIALW
+1 MA
-6 RGIWDNSV
+6 
-14 SFLRREVC
+14 
-22 MFNTKHFVL
+22 
-31 ILFLSIMT
+31 
-39 SAGIMAAELTFDRYH
+39 AAELTFDRYH
-54 TPAAVNTALQDFARA
+54 TPAAINTALKDFASA
-69 NPATT
+69 NPTAT
-74 KLHTLARSAGGRD
+74 KLHTIARSAGGRD
-87 VLMLEIGPEVK
+87 ILMLEIGPEVK
-98 DAKKTIPAALVAANM
+98 NAKKTIPAALVVANM

-162 TIDPRNATPFND
+162 KMDPRNATPVND
-174 DRDDRTDED
+174 DQDDQTDED
-183 GNDDLDQ
+183 GLDDLDQ
-190 NGIITAMRVKDPEG
+190 NDIITAMRVKDPEG
-204 QWMSLPNEPRLMK
+204 QWIPIPGEPRLMK
-217 RADWAKGE
+217 RADWSKGE
-225 KGLYKL
+225 KGMYKL

-237 NDADGEYN
+237 DDADGEYN
-245 EDGPGGVN
+245 EDGPGGIN

-263 YFAETS
+263 FFTAIG
-269 GRWSGA
+269 GRWSGS
-275 EQESFQ
+275 EKESFP
-281 LIKFAA
+281 LIEFAS
-287 DHREIGMA
+287 DHREIGIT
-295 FVFGSANFCLNPPR
+295 FVFGAANFCLNPPS

-326 FASFMGADPNKTY
+326 YASFMGADPDKTY
-339 TMEEVIEMVKPI
+339 TMEEVIELVKPI
-351 VPPGME
+351 VPPGMD

-367 GLGGVVNPLP
+367 GLGGVVNPLA

-389 YKEFLKNNKID
+389 FKEFLKQNKID
-400 TERLDPAPDK
+400 TERLEPASDK

-444 EEEITPEKLANMTNE
+444 EEITPEKLEKMTNE

-466 DKIDA
+466 EKIDA

-487 IEALE
+487 IDALE
-492 GGKMDTKKMAEMM
+492 GGKMDTKKMAEMI
-505 KQMPKPESEEGVDP
+505 KQMPKPPSEEGTDP

-532 EGKGFVDWTPFQHP
+532 GGKGFVEWAPFQHP

-555 EVPFVNNTPPAE
+555 EVPFVSNTPPPE
-567 KIDGLLEGQVSWVF
+567 KITSLLEGQVPWVF
-581 ELSRKMARI
+581 ELSQKMARI

-611 ENTGYLPYPTA
+611 ENAGYLPYPTA
-622 MGKRNKRILPVVVSL
+622 MGKRNKRILPVIVTL
-637 EGDGFKIV
+637 EGEGFKIV
-645 EGKKRSLIQS
+645 DGKKRSLIQS
-655 IDGNRA
+655 IDGSQS
-661 ASVTWIVYAEKPTKL
+661 ASVTWIVHAEKPTKL
-676 TVRAETE
+676 TVKAQTE
-683 TAWSD
+683 MAWSD
-688 AASISLGGSR
+688 AASISIGGSR

>member
-1 MIALW
+1 MIFAK
-6 RGIWDNSV
+6 RFIFISI
-14 SFLRREVC
+14 
-22 MFNTKHFVL
+22 
-31 ILFLSIMT
+31 ILFLL
-39 SAGIMAAELTFDRYH
+39 SAGIMAAELAFDRYH
-54 TPAAVNTALQDFARA
+54 TPAAINAALQDFASS
-69 NPATT
+69 NPATA
-74 KLHTLARSAGGRD
+74 KLHTLARSSGGRD
-87 VLMLEIGPEVK
+87 IFMLEIGPEVEK
-98 DAKKTIPAALVAANM
+98 TKKTIPAVLVAANM

-128 KLILAKPDIH
+128 KLILAKPDVH

-162 TIDPRNATPFND
+162 KVDPRNTTPFND
-174 DRDDRTDED
+174 DRDDQTDED
-183 GNDDLDQ
+183 GVDDLDQ

-204 QWMSLPNEPRLMK
+204 QWMPIPKEPRLMK
-217 RADWAKGE
+217 RADWSKGE

-245 EDGPGGVN
+245 EDGPGGIN
-253 IGITFPHLFK
+253 IGITFPHLFE
-263 YFAETS
+263 FFSATG

-275 EQESFQ
+275 EEESFH
-281 LIKFAA
+281 LIKFTS
-287 DHREIGMA
+287 DHREIGMT

-326 FASFMGADPNKTY
+326 FASFMGADPDQTY

-367 GLGGVVNPLP
+367 GLGAVVNPLA

-389 YKEFLKNNKID
+389 YKEFLKTNKID

-430 FWTLPKVKEEKKEG
+430 FWTLPKVKEKKKE
-444 EEEITPEKLANMTNE
+444 EEEITPEKLAKMTNE

-466 DKIDA
+466 EKIDA
-471 FLKSSGA
+471 FLKSAGA

-487 IEALE
+487 IDALE

-505 KQMPKPESEEGVDP
+505 KQMPKPKSEEGADP

-532 EGKGFVDWTPFQHP
+532 GGKGFVEWTPFQHP

-567 KIDGLLEGQVSWVF
+567 KIEGLLKGQVPWVF
-581 ELSRKMARI
+581 EISQKMARI
-590 KVGKTE
+590 KIGQTDVKKIGVG
-596 VKPMGSSVYQ
+596 VYQ

-611 ENTGYLPYPTA
+611 ENNGYLPYPTA

-637 EGDGFKIV
+637 EGEGFRIV
-645 EGKKRSLIQS
+645 DGKKRSLIPS
-655 IDGNRA
+655 IAGNQA
-661 ASVTWIVYAEKPTKL
+661 ASVTWIVHAEKPVKL
-676 TVRAETE
+676 KVKAETE
-683 TAWSD
+683 MAWSD
-688 AASISLGGSR
+688 SASVSLGGSR

>member
-1 MIALW
+1 MSKTKPFVLVPFLLIAL
-6 RGIWDNSV
+6 
-14 SFLRREVC
+14 C
-22 MFNTKHFVL
+22 
-31 ILFLSIMT
+31 
-39 SAGIMAAELTFDRYH
+39 AGIMAAELVFDRYH
-54 TPAAVNTALQDFARA
+54 TPAAVNTALKDFART
-69 NPATT
+69 NPAST
-74 KLHTLARSAGGRD
+74 KLHTLARSAGGRN
-87 VLMLEIGPEVK
+87 VLMLEIGPEIK
-98 DAKKTIPAALVAANM
+98 KAEKTIPAALVVANM

-128 KLILAKPDIH
+128 KLILEKPDVH
-138 KDLTWYILPC
+138 KDFTWYILPC

-162 TIDPRNATPFND
+162 KMDPRNATPVND
-174 DRDDRTDED
+174 DQDDQTDED
-183 GNDDLDQ
+183 GLDDLDK
-190 NGIITAMRVKDPEG
+190 NGFITAMRVKDPDG
-204 QWMSLPNEPRLMK
+204 QWLPIPGEPRLMK

-225 KGLYKL
+225 KGMYKL

-237 NDADGEYN
+237 NDADGQYN
-245 EDGPGGVN
+245 EDSPGGVN

-263 YFAETS
+263 YFTANG

-275 EQESFQ
+275 EKESFQ
-281 LIKFAA
+281 LIKFAS
-287 DHREIGMA
+287 DHREIGLT
-295 FVFGSANFCLNPPR
+295 FVFGSANFCLNPPK

-326 FASFMGADPNKTY
+326 FASFMGADPNQTY
-339 TMEEVIEMVKPI
+339 TMAEIIELVKPI

-367 GLGGVVNPLP
+367 GLGGVVNPLA
-377 DDLKFYKELSEK
+377 DDLKFYKELSDK
-389 YKEFLKNNKID
+389 HKEFLKENKID
-400 TERLDPAPDK
+400 IERLDPASDK

-430 FWTLPKVKEEKKEG
+430 FWTLPKVEEKKKEG
-444 EEEITPEKLANMTNE
+444 EEITPEKLEKMTNE

-466 DKIDA
+466 EKIDA

-487 IEALE
+487 IDALE

-505 KQMPKPESEEGVDP
+505 KQMPKPPSEEGADP

-532 EGKGFVDWTPFQHP
+532 GGKGIVEWAPFQHP

-555 EVPFVNNTPPAE
+555 EVPFASNTPPAG
-567 KIDGLLEGQVSWVF
+567 KIEGLLEGQVPWVF
-581 ELSRKMARI
+581 ELSQKMARI
-590 KVGKTE
+590 EIGKTE

-622 MGKRNKRILPVVVSL
+622 MGKRNKRISPVIVTL

-645 EGKKRSLIQS
+645 DGKKRSLIQS
-655 IDGNRA
+655 IAGNQA
-661 ASVTWIVYAEKPTKL
+661 ASVTWIVHAEKSTKL
-676 TVRAETE
+676 TVKAQTE
-683 TAWSD
+683 MAWSD
-688 AASISLGGSR
+688 TASISLGGSR

>member
-1 MIALW
+1 
-6 RGIWDNSV
+6 
-14 SFLRREVC
+14 
-22 MFNTKHFVL
+22 MFNTKHFILV
-31 ILFLSIMT
+31 LFLLIILNS
-39 SAGIMAAELTFDRYH
+39 GVMAAELTFDRYH
-54 TPAAVNTALQDFARA
+54 TPAAIDSALKDFARSH
-69 NPATT
+69 PATA

-87 VLMLEIGPEVK
+87 VLMLEIGPEIK
-98 DAKKTIPAALVAANM
+98 NAKKTLPAALVVANM

-128 KLILAKPDIH
+128 KLILAKPDVH
-138 KDLTWYILPC
+138 KNLTWYVLPC

-162 TIDPRNATPFND
+162 KMNPRNTTPVND
-174 DRDDRTDED
+174 DQDDQTDED
-183 GNDDLDQ
+183 GLDDLDQ

-204 QWMSLPNEPRLMK
+204 RWIPIPGKPRMMK
-217 RADWAKGE
+217 RADWSKGE

-245 EDGPGGVN
+245 EDEAGGVN

-263 YFAETS
+263 YFTADG

-275 EQESFQ
+275 EAESFQ
-281 LIKFAA
+281 LIKFTS
-287 DHREIGMA
+287 DHREIGLT
-295 FVFGSANFCLNPPR
+295 FVFGAANFCLNPPR
-309 GGRRGEVD
+309 GGRRDEVD
-317 LTQLKIPER
+317 LTQLKIPKR

-339 TMEEVIEMVKPI
+339 TMEEVIELVKPI

-362 IASFL
+362 VAGFL
-367 GLGGVVNPLP
+367 GLGGVVNPLA
-377 DDLKFYKELSEK
+377 DDLKFYKELSDK
-389 YKEFLKNNKID
+389 HKEFLKENKID

-430 FWTLPKVKEEKKEG
+430 YWTLPKVKEEKKEG
-444 EEEITPEKLANMTNE
+444 EEITPDKLEKMTNE

-466 DKIDA
+466 EKIDV
-471 FLKSSGA
+471 FLKSSGT

-492 GGKMDTKKMAEMM
+492 SGKMDTKKMAEMM
-505 KQMPKPESEEGVDP
+505 KQMPKPPSEEGADP
-519 KDKALLAFSDKEL
+519 KDLALLAFSDKEL
-532 EGKGFVDWTPFQHP
+532 DGKGFVQWTPFQHP

-555 EVPFVNNTPPAE
+555 EVPFVSNTPPAG
-567 KIDGLLEGQVSWVF
+567 KIESLLEGQVPWVF
-581 ELSRKMARI
+581 ELSQKMARI
-590 KVGKTE
+590 EVGKTE

-622 MGKRNKRILPVVVSL
+622 MGKRNKRVPPIVVTL

-645 EGKKRSLIQS
+645 DGKKRSLIQS
-655 IDGNRA
+655 IAGNQS
-661 ASVTWIVYAEKPTKL
+661 ASVTWIVHAEKPTKL
-676 TVRAETE
+676 TVKAQTE
-683 TAWSD
+683 MAWSD